1 MESKES
7 GRSSPQQNQHD
18 TVAAA
23 PAPPNGGVAG
33 WSAVF
38 ASFLLFATTYGYSS
52 AFGAF
57 QAYYES
63 DLLRSSSPSRIAW
76 IGTIQGFFMIST
88 GVLAGPLF
96 DQGYLHALM
105 TIGCLLNV
113 IGLMMLSLSTE
124 YYQVFL
130 SQGVCS
136 GIGCGLIY
144 VPALSLASTLF
155 TTRRSIAVGL
165 LSSGASI
172 GGTVFPILFIRLQPL
187 IGFPW
192 TARTLAFIQIA
203 CSCVAVPLLIATT
216 NPKPSPPRQLIHWH
230 ALKEWSFNAYAF
242 VNFLFFVSYFVPL
255 FLLPSFAQS
264 TLHTSADLSVYIVSI
279 FNASST
285 ISRIGCPLLVSR
297 FGPSKVLY
305 TSMAGSAVILFGWT
319 GVHTIAG
326 CIVFSV
332 FLGIFTGS
340 FIAVTPVLMAHPVI
354 SPTPSV
360 IGTRMGMQWFAVSL
374 GALIGAPIGG
384 ALEGY
389 GGSNGFLVWVQIR
402 LSIWFKTW
410 GLSGSMLPTSAN
422 LLEVPTDKKLFL
434 AFISSADPATGQAWC
449 PDVRAA
455 WPNIEEAFSSE
466 QGPQVG
472 VVEVGQK
479 PEWKDPQNAY
489 RTKWNV
495 NNIPA
500 LDTEDGFYWLGEAI
514 YAAVFIDDALS
525 AVRDIPM

>member
-1 MESKES
+1 MHTH
-7 GRSSPQQNQHD
+7 SPHLY
-18 TVAAA
+18 
-23 PAPPNGGVAG
+23 P
-33 WSAVF
+33 
-38 ASFLLFATTYGYSS
+38 
-52 AFGAF
+52 
-57 QAYYES
+57 
-63 DLLRSSSPSRIAW
+63 
-76 IGTIQGFFMIST
+76 
-88 GVLAGPLF
+88 
-96 DQGYLHALM
+96 
-105 TIGCLLNV
+105 
-113 IGLMMLSLSTE
+113 
-124 YYQVFL
+124 
-130 SQGVCS
+130 
-136 GIGCGLIY
+136 
-144 VPALSLASTLF
+144 
-155 TTRRSIAVGL
+155 
-165 LSSGASI
+165 

-319 GVHTIAG
+319 GVHTVAG

-389 GGSNGFLVWVQIR
+389 GGSNGFLGMQLFSAIVMALAATVLLVPMR
-402 LSIWFKTW
+402 AIWRYNHAHY
-410 GLSGSMLPTSAN
+410 GN
-422 LLEVPTDKKLFL
+422 
-434 AFISSADPATGQAWC
+434 
-449 PDVRAA
+449 
-455 WPNIEEAFSSE
+455 
-466 QGPQVG
+466 G
-472 VVEVGQK
+472 VV
-479 PEWKDPQNAY
+479 
-489 RTKWNV
+489 
-495 NNIPA
+495 
-500 LDTEDGFYWLGEAI
+500 
-514 YAAVFIDDALS
+514 
-525 AVRDIPM
+525 

>member
-113 IGLMMLSLSTE
+113 IGFMMLSLSTE

-389 GGSNGFLVWVQIR
+389 GGSNGFLGMQLFSAIVMALAATVLLVPMR
-402 LSIWFKTW
+402 AIWRYNHAHY
-410 GLSGSMLPTSAN
+410 GN
-422 LLEVPTDKKLFL
+422 
-434 AFISSADPATGQAWC
+434 
-449 PDVRAA
+449 
-455 WPNIEEAFSSE
+455 
-466 QGPQVG
+466 G
-472 VVEVGQK
+472 VV
-479 PEWKDPQNAY
+479 
-489 RTKWNV
+489 
-495 NNIPA
+495 
-500 LDTEDGFYWLGEAI
+500 
-514 YAAVFIDDALS
+514 
-525 AVRDIPM
+525 